1 MIVDVLSARNQ
12 RLSHCSNFTRIKC
25 VSARNQR
32 ESFGN
37 SLKEWPTVMY
47 DVSCYQIAS
56 FARFLFLAKK
66 KVFSFFSALQLQC
79 TSCIEKIPALKK
91 IIFFNVNASWYWY
104 YYIPINSKQLHKD
117 FIWWYRK
124 IEIVQMYYLI
134 SLNYCSFHTAR
145 NDCSTFS
152 KAVSIFRVLVQPRK
166 PKFSS
171 AVVTSCKRIEQN
183 GTH

>member
-1 MIVDVLSARNQ
+1 VKPFINYGAIKKVQLFLLMMMIVDVLSARNQ

-66 KVFSFFSALQLQC
+66 KFFHSLQLYNSNVRHVSKRFQL
-79 TSCIEKIPALKK
+79 ILLRKLL
-91 IIFFNVNASWYWY
+91 FFFLCECEF
-104 YYIPINSKQLHKD
+104 ILILLH
-117 FIWWYRK
+117 
-124 IEIVQMYYLI
+124 
-134 SLNYCSFHTAR
+134 SH
-145 NDCSTFS
+145 
-152 KAVSIFRVLVQPRK
+152 
-166 PKFSS
+166 
-171 AVVTSCKRIEQN
+171 
-183 GTH
+183 

>member
-37 SLKEWPTVMY
+37 SLKEWSTVMY

-66 KVFSFFSALQLQC
+66 KFFHSFQLYNSNVRHVSKRFQLLR
-79 TSCIEKIPALKK
+79 KLF
-91 IIFFNVNASWYWY
+91 FFNVNASWYWY

-134 SLNYCSFHTAR
+134 SLNYCSSHTAR
-145 NDCSTFS
+145 NDCSTIS
-152 KAVSIFRVLVQPRK
+152 KAVSIFRVLVQPGK